1 MRDDRTIVRSLSRA
15 THVQLSRLHAEIR
28 ACTRCVAAGFIPRAQ
43 PIVEGNAD
51 DRIMIIGQAPGIVE
65 LAVNHPFS
73 GRSGVTLRA
82 WLAQAGIAEDELP
95 YRTAITKCFPGKAAS
110 GAGDRRPSPAEIAL
124 CVPFLER
131 EIDMVRPAVLI
142 LLGQLAIERY
152 WGRVALHGAVGK
164 SRRIER
170 TPENSQTRQR
180 AGGPWTM
187 ALIPLPHPSGASRW
201 LNDPVNKELLR
212 RGLGVLR
219 REAAKLR

>member
-1 MRDDRTIVRSLSRA
+1 MTA
-15 THVQLSRLHAEIR
+15 LSRLHREIR

-51 DRIMIIGQAPGIVE
+51 DRIMIVGQAPGIVE

-82 WLAQAGIAEDELP
+82 WLAEAGIAEDELP
-95 YRTAITKCFPGKAAS
+95 YRTAVTKCFPGKAAS

-131 EIDMVRPAVLI
+131 EIDLVRPAVVI

-152 WGRVALHGAVGK
+152 WGRVALHEAVGK
-164 SRRIER
+164 SRRVER
-170 TPENSQTRQR
+170 SAQNGARRS
-180 AGGPWTM
+180 GPGSSWMLT
-187 ALIPLPHPSGASRW
+187 LVPLPHPSGASRW
-201 LNDPVNKELLR
+201 LNDPANKELLR
-212 RGLGVLR
+212 RGLRTLR